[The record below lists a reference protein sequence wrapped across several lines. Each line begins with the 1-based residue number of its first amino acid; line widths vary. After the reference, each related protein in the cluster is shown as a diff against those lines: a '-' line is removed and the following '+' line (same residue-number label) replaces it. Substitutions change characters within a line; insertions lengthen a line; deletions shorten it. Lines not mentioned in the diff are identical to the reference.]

1 MALIGKAGATMGF
14 SGIYL
19 YSSELYPTDV
29 RNVGLGTSSVCARV
43 SGMIAPYV
51 GGPMVS
57 AMFCNSTNNNFR
69 FDRFCSDKST
79 KICTKFGRTP
89 TQPNFLHVHAILRN
103 ILPNDKSMSLHFG
116 LGAKGISTNLYCIFQ
131 HT

>member
-1 MALIGKAGATMGF
+1 MDDYVTAMALIGKAGATMGF

-57 AMFCNSTNNNFR
+57 GVVLIATDHSNLGTFEVFA
-69 FDRFCSDKST
+69 
-79 KICTKFGRTP
+79 
-89 TQPNFLHVHAILRN
+89 LHLVCH
-103 ILPNDKSMSLHFG
+103 
-116 LGAKGISTNLYCIFQ
+116 
-131 HT
+131 

>member
-1 MALIGKAGATMGF
+1 MERLELLWSPKASFSIVGLDDYVTAMALIGKAGATMGF

-51 GGPMVS
+51 GGPMVG
-57 AMFCNSTNNNFR
+57 R
-69 FDRFCSDKST
+69 F
-79 KICTKFGRTP
+79 
-89 TQPNFLHVHAILRN
+89 
-103 ILPNDKSMSLHFG
+103 
-116 LGAKGISTNLYCIFQ
+116 
-131 HT
+131 

>member
-1 MALIGKAGATMGF
+1 MVFMHAGLDDYVTAMALIGKAGATMGF
-14 SGIYL
+14 SGICL

-57 AMFCNSTNNNFR
+57 AMFCNSTKAASVLIDFAVRNLHRSVQILEALQRSPIF
-69 FDRFCSDKST
+69 FMFM
-79 KICTKFGRTP
+79 
-89 TQPNFLHVHAILRN
+89 QFL
-103 ILPNDKSMSLHFG
+103 K
-116 LGAKGISTNLYCIFQ
+116 TYCQMIG
-131 HT
+131 